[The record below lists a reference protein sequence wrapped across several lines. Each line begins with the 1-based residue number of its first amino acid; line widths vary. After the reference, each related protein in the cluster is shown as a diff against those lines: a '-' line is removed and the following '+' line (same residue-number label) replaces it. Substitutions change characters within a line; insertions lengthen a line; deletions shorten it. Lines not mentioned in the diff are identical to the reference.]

1 MRESTRRQIL
11 ADLGI
16 VQWRLRVAEGE
27 VSHHA
32 PAADGAPAAD
42 VKPPPRAATPSATL
56 PDTNAAPA
64 PPDAAPSETETVAEP
79 RAVPPQAG
87 EPAGEPEPQTP
98 WSALSLAVGGVVLI
112 IDGEHSQRD
121 LRLAMDIL
129 AAACGDWSGKPS
141 SRRFDWPPGGAARA
155 AAGGAAAAQ
164 RALAAFVDKDLTDYQ
179 GRLLVCTE
187 PLAELVPEPSASCRR
202 LVIPPLHTLGRDAD
216 AKRALWEALAG
227 TKQ

>member
-16 VQWRLRVAEGE
+16 VQWRLRVAESE
-27 VSHHA
+27 VSHH
-32 PAADGAPAAD
+32 APAAD

-56 PDTNAAPA
+56 PNTNPAPA

-87 EPAGEPEPQTP
+87 EPDSQTP
-98 WSALSLAVGGVVLI
+98 WSALSLAVGGVVLL

-121 LRLAMDIL
+121 LRLAMDIR

-141 SRRFDWPPGGAARA
+141 SRRFDWPPGGAGRA

-216 AKRALWEALAG
+216 AKRVLWEALAG
-227 TKQ
+227 TSR